1 MEGRELTVNI
11 LSDRISAQTAA
22 YVEMSNALVKIIEH
36 TADTRERII
45 DLSHFL
51 KEDIRAVSS
60 KNQDILLI
68 LSKLSTEGESN
79 HNLMTKDVDAL
90 LEKAATLNV
99 KINELMRIAEIS
111 AQAMTASSKI
121 TADQI
126 IDSNYSHITELGKM
140 STEYKNLTSSILEE
154 LRSQTNDIQNFKTF
168 FDKVKY
174 YWMAL
179 LGMITLFGILAGFKI
194 ITISWFVK

>member
-45 DLSHFL
+45 DLAHVL
-51 KEDIRAVSS
+51 KEDIRVVAA

-68 LSKLSTEGESN
+68 LSKLSTEGGSN
-79 HNLMTKDVDAL
+79 HSLMTKDVDIL
-90 LEKAATLNV
+90 LEKASALDI

-111 AQAMTASSKI
+111 AQAMSASSKV

-126 IDSNYSHITELGKM
+126 LDSNSSHITEFEKM
-140 STEYKNLTSSILEE
+140 STEYKNLTSNILKE
-154 LRSQTNDIQNFKTF
+154 LRTQTDDIQNFKIF

-179 LGMITLFGILAGFKI
+179 LGMITVFGILAGFKI

>member
-36 TADTRERII
+36 TADTHERII
-45 DLSHFL
+45 DLAHVL
-51 KEDIRAVSS
+51 KEDIRVVAAQ
-60 KNQDILLI
+60 NQDILLI
-68 LSKLSTEGESN
+68 LSKLSTEGGSN
-79 HNLMTKDVDAL
+79 HSLMTKDVDIL
-90 LEKAATLNV
+90 LEKASALDI

-111 AQAMTASSKI
+111 AQAMSASSKV

-126 IDSNYSHITELGKM
+126 LDSNSSHITEFEKM
-140 STEYKNLTSSILEE
+140 STEYKNLTSNILKE
-154 LRSQTNDIQNFKTF
+154 LRTQTDDIQNFKIF

-179 LGMITLFGILAGFKI
+179 LGMITVFGILAGFKI